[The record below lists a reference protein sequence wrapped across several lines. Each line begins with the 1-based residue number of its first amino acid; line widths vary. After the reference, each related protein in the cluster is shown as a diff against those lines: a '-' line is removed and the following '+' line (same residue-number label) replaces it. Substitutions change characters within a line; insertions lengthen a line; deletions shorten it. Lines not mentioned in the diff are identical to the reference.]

1 MLPCPSLHYV
11 ATLLDQ
17 RRRRHHRVRRLW
29 SIGLLLLGLGLP
41 LVGWWGTCRLA
52 PRAAPPAAARAGAVE
67 PTRPA
72 GTRGISLEPR
82 GEHPAFLELQACH
95 ACPCLPRAPG
105 QAVCTPSDG
114 VDLGC
119 PLLPGCVPEPSG
131 GGWERLQGT

>member
-1 MLPCPSLHYV
+1 MRPSPSLHYV

-82 GEHPAFLELQACH
+82 
-95 ACPCLPRAPG
+95 PRRRRPG
-105 QAVCTPSDG
+105 PEGRGRPVPP
-114 VDLGC
+114 LG
-119 PLLPGCVPEPSG
+119 PLLAYPAPALAGPERPPV
-131 GGWERLQGT
+131 RP